1 MTFKDWYPDYSL
13 RELNFFSPD
22 INIYSQKQ
30 RWKFFLLLAAV
41 SIAFVSSWYTDKL
54 VKKLSEEEKKKVQL
68 WAEGT
73 RQLANLQV
81 ETCDISFLFDVIKN
95 NTTVP
100 VILTDEKEK
109 PISCRNLDT
118 SKTSTPGF
126 LFEEL
131 KVMRVQHPPITIFLS
146 KDQRNYIFYK
156 DSILLTQLKYYPT
169 FQLIVVGLFLIVAY
183 LAFNSTR
190 NAEQNQVW
198 IGMAKETA
206 HQLGT
211 PLSSLMAWV
220 EIMKLRGMDEATA
233 VEVEK
238 DISRLQTITDRFSKI
253 GSRPTLHNTE
263 LMPILEN
270 SVNYIK
276 RRTSSK
282 IDFSLKNV
290 QQTSVSVPLN
300 IPLFEWVIE
309 NLCKNAVDAMENKG
323 SIVVSITD
331 QKQFVYIDISDTGK
345 GMAKGKFKT
354 VFKPGFTTKS
364 RGWGLGLSLA
374 KRIIEN
380 YHSGQIFVKSSEI
393 NKGTTFRIVLKKN
406 LA

>member
-1 MTFKDWYPDYSL
+1 MSIKDWYPNYSL
-13 RELNFFSPD
+13 KELNFFSPD
-22 INIYSQKQ
+22 INIYSKKQ
-30 RWKFFLLLAAV
+30 RWKFFLLLTAV
-41 SIAFVSSWYTDKL
+41 GIAFVSSWYTDQLVTKL
-54 VKKLSEEEKKKVQL
+54 RLEEKKKVEL

-73 RQLANLQV
+73 KQLADLEV

-100 VILTDEKEK
+100 VILTDEKET
-109 PISCRNLDT
+109 PISYRNLDT
-118 SKTSTPGF
+118 AKASKASY
-126 LFEEL
+126 L
-131 KVMRVQHPPITIFLS
+131 KEQLKIMKLQHPPITIYLY

-156 DSILLTQLKYYPT
+156 DSILLTQLRYYPI
-169 FQLIVVGLFLIVAY
+169 FQLFVIGLFLIVAY
-183 LAFNSTR
+183 FAFNSSR

-220 EIMKLRGMDEATA
+220 EIMKLRGMDEETA

-238 DISRLQTITDRFSKI
+238 DISRLQTITERFSKI
-253 GSRPTLHNTE
+253 GSKPALHKVE
-263 LMPILEN
+263 LLPILEN

-282 IDFSLKNV
+282 IDFSIKNM
-290 QQTSVSVPLN
+290 QTATVSVPLN

-323 SIVVSITD
+323 SIVVSLTD
-331 QKQFVYIDISDTGK
+331 QKQFVYIDIADTGK
-345 GMAKGKFKT
+345 GMAKSRFKT
-354 VFKPGFTTKS
+354 VFKPGYTTKS

-380 YHSGQIFVKSSEI
+380 YHAGQIFVKASEI
-393 NKGTTFRIVLKKN
+393 GKGTTFRIVLKKN
-406 LA
+406 LS

>member
-1 MTFKDWYPDYSL
+1 LY
-13 RELNFFSPD
+13 
-22 INIYSQKQ
+22 
-30 RWKFFLLLAAV
+30 
-41 SIAFVSSWYTDKL
+41 
-54 VKKLSEEEKKKVQL
+54 
-68 WAEGT
+68 
-73 RQLANLQV
+73 
-81 ETCDISFLFDVIKN
+81 
-95 NTTVP
+95 
-100 VILTDEKEK
+100 
-109 PISCRNLDT
+109 
-118 SKTSTPGF
+118 
-126 LFEEL
+126 
-131 KVMRVQHPPITIFLS
+131 

-156 DSILLTQLKYYPT
+156 DSILLTQLRYYPT

-183 LAFNSTR
+183 LAFSSSR

-220 EIMKLRGMDEATA
+220 ELMKLRGMDEETA

-238 DISRLQTITDRFSKI
+238 DISRLQTITERFSKI
-253 GSRPTLHNTE
+253 GSRPTLHKE
-263 LMPILEN
+263 ALLPILEN

-282 IDFSLKNV
+282 IEFAIKNMQNSDV
-290 QQTSVSVPLN
+290 KVPIN

-323 SIVVSITD
+323 SITVCLTD

-380 YHSGQIFVKSSEI
+380 YHAGEIFVKSSEI

-406 LA
+406 IA